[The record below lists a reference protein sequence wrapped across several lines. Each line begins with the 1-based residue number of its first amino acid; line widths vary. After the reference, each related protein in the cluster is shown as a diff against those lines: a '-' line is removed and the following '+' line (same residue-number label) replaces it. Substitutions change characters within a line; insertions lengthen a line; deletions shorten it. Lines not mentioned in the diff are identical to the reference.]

1 MSEIYARRKIRC
13 LLFDLGDTLWYR
25 QNQEIWEN
33 QEGLSNQSTGQLLRR
48 QLATPLFP
56 ELTDRELGQ
65 RLRQEFDEYV
75 RAAIRATPLLE
86 PQAEEALATVL
97 QRWQVAPV
105 EAALTTQLFESLRVR
120 VPASRPLFADV
131 LPTLAALQ
139 ARGYLLG
146 IVTNRVWGGEPF
158 YEDLRTIGLLKYFD
172 RAFIAISGDL
182 GMRKPNPRIFAR
194 VLEAFQVAPWEAAM
208 VGDSLS
214 ADILGAQSVGICTIW
229 KPKRWLR
236 EWALAHVA
244 QAEQSL
250 QPVARAAPLSSGT
263 FPGMD
268 TADAQIP
275 LRAEPRGGF
284 LATDDDYIL
293 ARAELSRDYLDQFR
307 RGEIRPD
314 YVIGELSSLLDLFPD
329 RNGL

>member
-1 MSEIYARRKIRC
+1 MSETYARRKIRC

-33 QEGLSNQSTGQLLRR
+33 QEGLSNQSTGQLLRWH
-48 QLATPLFP
+48 LAAPLFP
-56 ELTDRELGQ
+56 ALTDRELGQ
-65 RLRQEFDEYV
+65 RLRQEFDAYV
-75 RAAIRATPLLE
+75 RDAIRAAPLFE
-86 PQAEEALATVL
+86 PHAAEAVAAVLQDWQAVPVDATV
-97 QRWQVAPV
+97 P
-105 EAALTTQLFESLRVR
+105 TQLFESLRVR

-158 YEDLRTIGLLKYFD
+158 YEDLRAIGLLEYFD
-172 RAFIAISGDL
+172 PSAIAISADL
-182 GMRKPNPRIFAR
+182 GIRKPNPRMFEH
-194 VLEAFQVAPWEAAM
+194 VLEFLHVSPWETAM

-214 ADILGAQSVGICTIW
+214 ADILGAQSLGIYAIW

-236 EWALAHVA
+236 EWALAHAA
-244 QAEQSL
+244 QMAQPL
-250 QPVARAAPLSSGT
+250 QAVARGAPLSCGT

-275 LRAEPRGGF
+275 VHAEPGGGL

-293 ARAELSRDYLDQFR
+293 ARAEMGRDYLEQFR

-314 YVIGELSSLLDLFPD
+314 CVIGELSRLLDLFPD
-329 RNGL
+329 RKNL